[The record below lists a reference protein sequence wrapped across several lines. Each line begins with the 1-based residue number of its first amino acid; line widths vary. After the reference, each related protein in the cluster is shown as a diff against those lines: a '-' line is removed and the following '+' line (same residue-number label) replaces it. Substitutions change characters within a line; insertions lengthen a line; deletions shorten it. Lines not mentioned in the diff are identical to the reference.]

1 MFNNPLRKNC
11 CAAEKYN
18 FKITDYFIL
27 KFIKRLNKYKKI
39 YMDGKYNN
47 KVGGPVNNKIK
58 FLSIYKFS
66 IANENTSADGYSS
79 EKKIDS
85 ILSGTIPIYY
95 GNFIV

>member
-11 CAAEKYN
+11 CAAEKSN

-47 KVGGPVNNKIK
+47 KVGGSVNNKIK

-66 IANENTSADGYSS
+66 IANENTNLIPLNIYMTIFFFGGYN
-79 EKKIDS
+79 I
-85 ILSGTIPIYY
+85 
-95 GNFIV
+95 NFT